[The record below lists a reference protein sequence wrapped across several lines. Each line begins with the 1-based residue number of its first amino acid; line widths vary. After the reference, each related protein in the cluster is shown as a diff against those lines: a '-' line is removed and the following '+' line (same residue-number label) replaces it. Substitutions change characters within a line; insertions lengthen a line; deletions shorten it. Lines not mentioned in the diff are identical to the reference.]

1 MIRTLKLLFLIGTR
15 PELIKLS
22 ILIKKISKYFH
33 ASILYT
39 GQNYD
44 KNLSTFLIQDL
55 DIKNKINFLNFKFNS
70 SADFIGKCILEVDK
84 YLAKEDYDALI
95 ILGDTNSCLAAI
107 AAKKRKV
114 PIFHIEA
121 GNRCFE
127 QRVPEETNRKI
138 LDHLSDINFVYSS
151 IARNYLLRENIDPRT
166 IIKVGSPMLEI
177 YKEFFNK
184 ISNSIVLKK
193 LNLKK
198 HKYIVISS
206 HREENVDE
214 EKHLN
219 EILKT
224 IKLLYQ
230 KYKSPIVFSV
240 HPRTKEKLKYL
251 GLSKSK
257 NSNIIFSKPFN
268 FTDYSNLCMNSMFV
282 ISDSGTLT
290 EEASILNFK
299 AINLREEHERPEGL
313 EESSVIASGINS
325 KNILRI
331 SEYFIKTY
339 KTKPEIKI
347 VNDYNITN
355 FSEKIIRNIL
365 GNLRFINHRLYKKN

>member
-1 MIRTLKLLFLIGTR
+1 MKIKLKVLILIGTR

-22 ILIKKISKYFH
+22 ILIKKMSEYFQVN
-33 ASILYT
+33 ILYT

-44 KNLSTFLIQDL
+44 KNLSTIFIQDL
-55 DIKNKINFLNFKFNS
+55 EIKNKINFLNLKFS
-70 SADFIGKCILEVDK
+70 SSGDFIGKCILKVDK
-84 YLAKEDYDALI
+84 YLAKKDFDALI

-127 QRVPEETNRKI
+127 QRVPEETNRKV

-151 IARNYLLRENIDPRT
+151 IARHYLLNENIDPRT

-177 YKEFFNK
+177 YKEFADK
-184 ISNSIVLKK
+184 INNSIILKK

-198 HKYIVISS
+198 YQYILISS
-206 HREENVDE
+206 HREENVDN
-214 EKHLN
+214 KNHLK

-224 IKLLYQ
+224 IKLLY
-230 KYKSPIVFSV
+230 KKFRNPIVYSV
-240 HPRTKEKLKYL
+240 HPRTEQKLKDL
-251 GLSKSK
+251 GLTKSK
-257 NSNIIFSKPFN
+257 NKSIIFSKPFC
-268 FTDYSNLCMNSMFV
+268 FTDYSNLCMNSKFV
-282 ISDSGTLT
+282 LSDSGTLT

-313 EESSVIASGINS
+313 EEGSVIASGINS
-325 KNILRI
+325 ENILRI
-331 SEYFIKTY
+331 SDYFYKTY
-339 KTKPEIKI
+339 ETKPEIKV